1 MGATELVGRNMAV
14 DDARRRDALLVRRC
28 RSGDEAAW
36 AVLVRRFSDYVYAIL
51 CRGFGLDNAA
61 AEDAFQE
68 VFTRAFRRLDTLED
82 DFAIKP
88 WLAQLTRRA
97 AVDKL
102 RASRPEADIE
112 NAAEAGACDE
122 TLDLVEQAVIVRR
135 ALAELPE
142 AYAEVVERFFVRD
155 QSYDT
160 IAAELNLPL
169 GTIASRISRGLSM
182 LRATLEG
189 QDGLSRY
196 IRSRP

>member
-1 MGATELVGRNMAV
+1 MAV